1 MRLFRRQDGRYY
13 AILDPS
19 RDLFGDPVI
28 VTYHGNK
35 NSRAGG
41 EKTYWAPEEGDGIE
55 KVYHAIVKTRL
66 RHGYVEVPC

>member
-13 AILDPS
+13 AICEHI
-19 RDLFGDPVI
+19 DLLGSAVI

-41 EKTYWAPEEGDGIE
+41 LKTYVADTMPIE
-55 KVYHAIVKTRL
+55 RIVRTRIA
-66 RHGYVEVPC
+66 HGYKEVPAA